1 MQFLAQMYQAG
12 VLSGVPLDLG
22 FLLLCIYKYG
32 GYFSLTYTK
41 LCMVLLKFLLL

>member
-32 GYFSLTYTK
+32 GYFFINIYK
-41 LCMVLLKFLLL
+41 IMHGFA